1 VANAAVVELSTTNT
15 FMVYNRAGT
24 GHFLVDVT
32 GRFDAI
38 GTAGMS
44 AQGMASSYGQVQV
57 QDTRRVAAR

>member
-1 VANAAVVELSTTNT
+1 
-15 FMVYNRAGT
+15 MVYNRAGT

-44 AQGMASSYGQVQV
+44 AQGTASSYGQVQV